1 MTIFFSVNSVIC
13 SWTSMK
19 QNIVAQSLDDKK
31 ITIDNWLCFL
41 LFIMAFAEREN
52 SDKMYR

>member
-1 MTIFFSVNSVIC
+1 MTIFFSVNLVIC

-41 LFIMAFAEREN
+41 LFIKAFAEREN